1 MIRTGLPIAPP
12 GLRVGLLG
20 GSFDPPHAGHAL
32 ITRRALAA
40 LGLDRVWW
48 LVSPGNPLKTRSP
61 AAAARRIAAARAIMR
76 HPRVEVTDVEAR
88 LGARYTA
95 DTLAR
100 LRRAYPGVRFV
111 WLMGADNLAQFHRWD
126 RWETIARTMPM
137 AAIARPGAQ
146 ISAGLSP
153 AARRLARWR
162 RDPAGARALP
172 FAQAPA
178 WTLLTG
184 PMDPA
189 SSTAIRAGGGW
200 PAEREAAR

>member
-1 MIRTGLPIAPP
+1 M
-12 GLRVGLLG
+12 
-20 GSFDPPHAGHAL
+20 
-32 ITRRALAA
+32 
-40 LGLDRVWW
+40 
-48 LVSPGNPLKTRSP
+48 
-61 AAAARRIAAARAIMR
+61 AAARAVMR

-95 DTLAR
+95 DTLTR

-126 RWETIARTMPM
+126 RWEGIARAVPM

-146 ISAGLSP
+146 LSAGLSP

-162 RDPAGARALP
+162 HAPEQAGALP
-172 FAQAPA
+172 FAQPPA

-184 PMDPA
+184 RMDAA
-189 SSTAIRAGGGW
+189 SSTAIRAEGGW
-200 PAEREAAR
+200 PEGTAKTGRA